1 VSISQQAASLSLAD
15 ALASDRR
22 VVPAAGLD
30 CDRAFRRI
38 QLTAI
43 QGAFDAELDRLK
55 ARRESHA
62 LLVSAH
68 RRRETGDALAQQR
81 LFAEVDRVLA
91 NFSDYLPEFAAP
103 APRAPRD

>member
-1 VSISQQAASLSLAD
+1 MSVSQRAVDPSLAD
-15 ALASDRR
+15 ALA
-22 VVPAAGLD
+22 PARPVAVATPD

-38 QLTAI
+38 ELTAI
-43 QGAFDAELDRLK
+43 QGSFDAELDRLK
-55 ARRESHA
+55 ARREAHA
-62 LLVSAH
+62 LLVSAR

-91 NFSDYLPEFAAP
+91 NFSDYLPELAAP

>member
-1 VSISQQAASLSLAD
+1 MSVSQQTATASFAD
-15 ALASDRR
+15 ALASDRP
-22 VVPAAGLD
+22 VSPATDLD

-43 QGAFDAELDRLK
+43 QGSFDAELDRLK

-81 LFAEVDRVLA
+81 LFAEVDRALA